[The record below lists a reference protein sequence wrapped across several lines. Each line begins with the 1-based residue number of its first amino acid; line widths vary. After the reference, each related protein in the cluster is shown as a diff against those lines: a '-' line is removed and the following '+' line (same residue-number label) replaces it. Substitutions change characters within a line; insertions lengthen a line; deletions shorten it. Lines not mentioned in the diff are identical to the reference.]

1 MLNKLM
7 KLMGTFMMTASW
19 LPDYL
24 DLHFVG
30 NSVFFFG
37 EPEYPLEDK

>member
-1 MLNKLM
+1 MLQKLM
-7 KLMGTFMMTASW
+7 SIASTFLIAAIS

-24 DLHFVG
+24 GLHFVG

-37 EPEYPLEDK
+37 EPEYPSQDE